1 MTRITMVVI
10 LRSLFSDALVRAD
23 EEDEENGA
31 AAAVHVL
38 GLIGMREMTWPASAP
53 L

>member
-10 LRSLFSDALVRAD
+10 LRSLFSDAVVWAD
-23 EEDEENGA
+23 EEDAA

-38 GLIGMREMTWPASAP
+38 GLIGMREMY
-53 L
+53 